1 MKYAIG
7 GDHGGFE
14 LKEKIKEYLESKG
27 HIAVD
32 YGTFDET
39 ACNYPDIALKVGEA
53 IKDGEQSL
61 GILICG
67 TGIGISMAA
76 NKIPSVR
83 AAVCSDYFSA
93 KYTRLHNDANIIC
106 FGARTIGAGVAQEMA
121 EIFLNTPFEGERH
134 KIRVDLITEIEKK
147 YNK

>member
-7 GDHGGFE
+7 ADHGGFE
-14 LKEKIKEYLESKG
+14 LKETIKEYLESKG
-27 HIAVD
+27 HVAVD
-32 YGTFDET
+32 YGTFDEKS
-39 ACNYPDIALKVGEA
+39 CNYPDIALKLGEA
-53 IKDGEQSL
+53 IKDSKESL

-67 TGIGISMAA
+67 TGIGISIAA

-106 FGARTIGAGVAQEMA
+106 FGARTIGPGAACEMA
-121 EIFLNTPFEGERH
+121 EIFLNTPFEGQRH

-147 YNK
+147 YSK